1 MPILEIK
8 DIPPDAGTSL
18 EPTELYNPLNE
29 DFTWAFGGKP
39 YTIPAKSKKLFAE
52 KVARHLAKHLARK
65 IVYGNYEAEVK
76 EEIDKLRKMG
86 NLDPMTPS
94 TAKAVPVG
102 RVEEMEKWLLTPVSI
117 SPEKVGAGEEVA
129 PPQTK
134 LEETL
139 TEKEKEVLAKYHAKV
154 SNLEKARKAKKTA

>member
-1 MPILEIK
+1 MPILDIK
-8 DIPPDAGTSL
+8 DVPPDAGTSL
-18 EPTELYNPLNE
+18 EPIEIYNPLNE
-29 DFTWAFGGKP
+29 DFTWAFGGVP
-39 YTIPAKSKKLFAE
+39 YTVPAKSKKLIAE

-65 IVYGNYEAEVK
+65 IVYGNYEAEIK

-102 RVEEMEKWLLTPVSI
+102 RVEEMERWLLNPANI
-117 SPEKVGAGEEVA
+117 PPEKVGGEEVK

-134 LEETL
+134 LVETL
-139 TEKEKEVLAKYHAKV
+139 TEKEQEALAKYRAKV
-154 SNLEKARKAKKTA
+154 ANLEKARKAKK